1 MHYNLHLYSCLSS
14 TPFIQCMVSV
24 KVTVTHENN
33 HILDKTF
40 TLDIPMSNTFSYQT
54 LTNFWVSLCF
64 CFQTNLHEISFMKMT
79 L

>member
-1 MHYNLHLYSCLSS
+1 MCNLIIIILLNCHLLYNLKFQMHYNLHLYSCLSS

-54 LTNFWVSLCF
+54 LTNF
-64 CFQTNLHEISFMKMT
+64 
-79 L
+79 